1 MAYLHRLF
9 DDSTLLVYGA
19 SPRPSLEGTEALPFP
34 SAAPCLDRN
43 VVRRR
48 RRDGTMAQ
56 CDALFDGVELDS
68 SGFSLHDW
76 NLSLFTSWRP
86 LQLGAT
92 GRLT

>member
-1 MAYLHRLF
+1 MAYLHRRF
-9 DDSTLLVYGA
+9 DDSTILVYGA

-43 VVRRR
+43 VVRGR

-56 CDALFDGVELDS
+56 CDALFDRMELDS
-68 SGFSLHDW
+68 SGFSLRNW
-76 NLSLFTSWRP
+76 NLSLFPRRDP
-86 LQLGAT
+86 LQLGTA